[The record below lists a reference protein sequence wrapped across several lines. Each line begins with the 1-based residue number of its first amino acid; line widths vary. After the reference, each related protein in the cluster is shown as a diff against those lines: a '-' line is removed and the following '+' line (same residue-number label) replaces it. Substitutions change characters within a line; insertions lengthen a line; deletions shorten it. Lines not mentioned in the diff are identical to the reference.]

1 MVLLGLGDL
10 AEIASLVARQQ
21 AVEIAGVITPT
32 ADVSRLTTD
41 IAAIGG
47 ADAIVVTAL
56 VAPREAFE
64 IALAALGPDRVY
76 APPLL
81 RLQASG
87 WANRT
92 EGK

>member
-1 MVLLGLGDL
+1 M
-10 AEIASLVARQQ
+10 
-21 AVEIAGVITPT
+21 ITPT

-64 IALAALGPDRVY
+64 IALAALGPIASTR
-76 APPLL
+76 APLL